1 MTRPWPGY
9 LPPLTAAAASLAA
22 CLLFDAVSR
31 AAAAGATAGTLLA
44 VVLLPV
50 PLAVS
55 VLWGG
60 VVVAARPHWL
70 VFPAALG
77 WLALALLLSTG
88 ETVWPLASHAGA
100 GLVAG
105 FALGARWRL
114 DAALGGIAL
123 MLVPLTI
130 WSVNELPVGEQLEL
144 LEAELRPQ
152 LEQNLPATSDE
163 TQRAAALAAEE
174 RRLGE
179 ILDFFGRIFP
189 FILASGLLGQA
200 VLVLV
205 LSWVAVRI
213 FGWWLPAWRPPP
225 FARWRLP
232 FYLVWLLAAGVGLMI
247 TRRPTLVSVG
257 LNLALLAALLVS
269 IQGIAIQFHV
279 TARFMSPLGRVVFW
293 TLVGIF
299 APPLILALGVVLGLA
314 DQWLDLRGL
323 DRPPEEPGGKV

>member
-1 MTRPWPGY
+1 V
-9 LPPLTAAAASLAA
+9 AAAATLGA
-22 CLLFDAVSR
+22 CLLFDAVAG
-31 AAAAGATAGTLLA
+31 AAATGEPAATLLA

-77 WLALALLLSTG
+77 WLALGLALSSG
-88 ETVWPLASHAGA
+88 ETVWPLASHAAA

-105 FALGARWRL
+105 FALGAGWRL

-130 WSVNELPVGEQLEL
+130 WSVNELPVGDQLAM

-152 LEQNLPATSDE
+152 LERSLPETVDE
-163 TQRAAALAAEE
+163 TQRRAALAAEE

-179 ILDFFGRIFP
+179 MLDAVGRIYP
-189 FILASGLLGQA
+189 FVLAAGLLGEA
-200 VLVLV
+200 LLVLV
-205 LSWVAVRI
+205 LSWVAVRM
-213 FGWWLPAWRPPP
+213 FGWRLPARRPPP
-225 FARWRLP
+225 FVRWRLP

-247 TRRPTLVSVG
+247 TRRPAVAAVG
-257 LNLALLAALLVS
+257 LNLALLAALLLS

-279 TARFMSPLGRVVFW
+279 SARFLSPLGRVVFW
-293 TLVGIF
+293 TLAGIF
-299 APPLILALGVVLGLA
+299 ATPLVLAGGVVLGLA

-323 DRPPEEPGGKV
+323 DRPPADSGMPG